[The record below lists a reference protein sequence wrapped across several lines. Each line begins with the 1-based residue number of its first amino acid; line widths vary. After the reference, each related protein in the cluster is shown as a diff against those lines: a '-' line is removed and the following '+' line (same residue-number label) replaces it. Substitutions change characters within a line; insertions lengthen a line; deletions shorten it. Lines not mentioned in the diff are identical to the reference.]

1 MVALTLAV
9 VVVIVVVVHV
19 ELDVVVV
26 TMEKVDLPVTVP
38 PASAA
43 SAWGPLLV
51 LTVAGPTSGTD
62 GESEAARS

>member
-9 VVVIVVVVHV
+9 VVVIVVVVQV

-26 TMEKVDLPVTVP
+26 TMEKVDLPVGALT
-38 PASAA
+38 ASAA
-43 SAWGPLLV
+43 SAWGLLLV
-51 LTVAGPTSGTD
+51 LTVAGPPSGTD